1 MLFRPRIFHMRIALQ
16 ISSKQMRKEKNV
28 GKKED
33 LSEMILDE
41 AGKEGLQCLVGR
53 KKSRRKVEGD

>member
-1 MLFRPRIFHMRIALQ
+1 
-16 ISSKQMRKEKNV
+16 MRKEKNV